1 MTFHTA
7 RSTAYPQPAPGE
19 GAGPGP
25 LVVPAEQ
32 LRSAIGLTS
41 VRIRD
46 GGATVRRPFTDPTNP
61 NAHRL
66 PMNISQFKKVRIL
79 SLALH
84 LLTGTTASAQS
95 TTSTLGDP
103 VRGQSL
109 YQACMG
115 CHSLDD
121 NDVGPK
127 HRGVVGRRA
136 GTIPDYAYSPA
147 LKASG
152 LTWDTANLDRWL
164 TNPQALVPGAKMY
177 FSIANPRSRADLIA
191 YLAQQK

>member
-1 MTFHTA
+1 
-7 RSTAYPQPAPGE
+7 
-19 GAGPGP
+19 
-25 LVVPAEQ
+25 
-32 LRSAIGLTS
+32 
-41 VRIRD
+41 
-46 GGATVRRPFTDPTNP
+46 
-61 NAHRL
+61 
-66 PMNISQFKKVRIL
+66 MNITYLKKVRIF

-84 LLTGTTASAQS
+84 LVTGTTAYAQS
-95 TTSTLGDP
+95 ATGTLQGDP
-103 VRGQSL
+103 ARGQSL

-136 GTIPDYAYSPA
+136 GTVSAYAYSSA

-152 LTWDTANLDRWL
+152 LTWDPANLDRWL
-164 TNPQALVPGAKMY
+164 TNPQALVPGTKMY
-177 FSIANPRSRADLIA
+177 FSIASAQSRADLIA